1 MHINLKLVIT
11 LQRAAAG
18 QQLQREMEK
27 GRGRW
32 RVQNVARH
40 ARNAGW
46 GHNAAAARI
55 VRPDDETTWPV
66 ACLRCPNCPSCLSP
80 QPVKK
85 SVCLLISQTS
95 TPAVCVCVC
104 ELTWQHAWQISDAL
118 PHIPPPSAPSLE
130 QLCVLIWAVNWK
142 IIVRR
147 PLNYNAQW
155 THGVE
160 SIQLVAR
167 WWLVYFGPGN
177 ARWRAQWARPG
188 HVPAIIAL

>member
-1 MHINLKLVIT
+1 MQ
-11 LQRAAAG
+11 QRG
-18 QQLQREMEK
+18 SNCREGQRE
-27 GRGRW
+27 RWRWRW

-66 ACLRCPNCPSCLSP
+66 ACLRCPSCLSP

-104 ELTWQHAWQISDAL
+104 VRINLTTRLANFSASS
-118 PHIPPPSAPSLE
+118 PSPSAPSLE

-167 WWLVYFGPGN
+167 WWLVYFRPGN

>member
-1 MHINLKLVIT
+1 MQ
-11 LQRAAAG
+11 QRGSNCRGG
-18 QQLQREMEK
+18 Q
-27 GRGRW
+27 RW

-66 ACLRCPNCPSCLSP
+66 ACLRCPSCPTCLSP

-104 ELTWQHAWQISDAL
+104 VRINLTTRLANFSLSQPSSS
-118 PHIPPPSAPSLE
+118 PSAPSLE

-160 SIQLVAR
+160 SIQLVVAR
-167 WWLVYFGPGN
+167 LFSARQRQVARTVGTAWSRPGN
-177 ARWRAQWARPG
+177 YC
-188 HVPAIIAL
+188 IINKQEQIVIN